1 MKHPA
6 SIILTLAIA
15 TTASVANAHPLLRAA
30 SPMPNAVLT
39 SSPPEVRIKFSES
52 LVAAFSGLELKD
64 GAGRAVA
71 VGAANVDPKDN
82 SELVALVRA
91 TLSPGTYTVSWR
103 AVGDDTHHVS
113 GVYRFEVK

>member
-6 SIILTLAIA
+6 STILTLAIA

-39 SSPPEVRIKFSES
+39 SSPPQVRIKFSES
-52 LVAAFSGLELKD
+52 LVAAFSALELKD

-71 VGAANVDPKDN
+71 VGANVDPKDN